1 MTTCLAIKNA
11 NRLIFRE
18 VECQLLW
25 HVTPL
30 VSVDQIKLVG
40 SPKLICYDA
49 VISSP
54 QVFWAELWTCAWG
67 ISVVCCYSLR
77 EYWVQNGIGTRIMSK
92 LDYQIASTHQLPG
105 SFRRYE
111 ALKG

>member
-54 QVFWAELWTCAWG
+54 QVF
-67 ISVVCCYSLR
+67 
-77 EYWVQNGIGTRIMSK
+77 
-92 LDYQIASTHQLPG
+92 
-105 SFRRYE
+105 
-111 ALKG
+111 